1 MMELFYESR
10 YLLSQKYSTRNIW
23 QNPEYTC
30 DCDLTIGEWI
40 FNKNTFKTKTLKIWV
55 FTLLR
60 KVEKYFQTYLYYTLT
75 YKDTFESLYLLNF
88 TFVWLD
94 ISFDTLTWAK

>member
-40 FNKNTFKTKTLKIWV
+40 FNKNKNIENLGFYFIKKSRKI
-55 FTLLR
+55 FSNL
-60 KVEKYFQTYLYYTLT
+60 
-75 YKDTFESLYLLNF
+75 
-88 TFVWLD
+88 FVLH
-94 ISFDTLTWAK
+94 FDL